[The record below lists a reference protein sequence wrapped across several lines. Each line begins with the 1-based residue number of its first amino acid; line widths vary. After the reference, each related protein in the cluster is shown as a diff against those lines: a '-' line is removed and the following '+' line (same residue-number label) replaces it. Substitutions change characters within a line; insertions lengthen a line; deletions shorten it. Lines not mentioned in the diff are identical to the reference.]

1 MDIKVIPVSEKM
13 ESLPKLMVNIND
25 LPKSLLDDI
34 SDATS
39 LNNIKL
45 NEYES
50 LDRLIDIYLQ
60 WKGIYGFSKD
70 IIEMIK
76 QSFNA
81 KIKTEKEFKNTN

>member
-34 SDATS
+34 

-50 LDRLIDIYLQ
+50 LDRLIDVYLQ
-60 WKGIYGFSKD
+60 WKGIHGFSKD

-81 KIKTEKEFKNTN
+81 KIKTEKEFKNIN